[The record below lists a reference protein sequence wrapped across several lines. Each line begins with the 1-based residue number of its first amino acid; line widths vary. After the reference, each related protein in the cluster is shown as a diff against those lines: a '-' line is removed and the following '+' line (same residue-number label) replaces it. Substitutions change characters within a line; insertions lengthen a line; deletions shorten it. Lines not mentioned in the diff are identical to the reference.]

1 MIRGLA
7 ILLAVFSASLAGAA
21 PLKLSV
27 SALEQMLV
35 SRTTAHDS
43 DSDMARKLGDVELT
57 ERLTSSEL
65 THLEQTLRLGSQTRF
80 ALEMLADSAAF
91 LDPPASE
98 LPHQAPPTIP
108 QQQAMING
116 AVHFVASTF
125 QHLPDFLADRLTTS
139 FDNTPLVVT
148 HSGWAP
154 PDAPLHLAGTFTQ
167 EVTYR
172 GGREISLRE
181 VNTTGK
187 AAKQGAVPPG
197 LTSTGEFG
205 PILAIVLRDISKGSI
220 HWSRWEQTATGMVS
234 VFQYK
239 VPEVNSHYQVDYCC
253 VRGSE
258 DPKTYGDHLDL
269 LHANSYHGTPGYHGE
284 ISVDPKSGTIRR
296 ISVDAELNSEAPIS
310 VAKIDVDYGPVEIG
324 GVSYVCPVHSL
335 AISNA
340 RTRLGG
346 DMSDRTILR
355 INEVSFTHYHRFGS
369 TIRILSDASAGAPAP
384 SDESAAGSTLEAAA
398 TAPTESESPET
409 IASQTPSE
417 SSATAAAPA
426 VAHSQSLQ
434 ASTAKPIEPT
444 QTSMPPVPSAVF
456 KTSVREVDVD
466 VVVRKKNGD
475 PVTGLTRQDFSV
487 REDGVPQTIDF
498 FEEHSPQA
506 PVRGTSPEMPPMPQG
521 MQTNVPPTTS
531 SGAVNV
537 LLLDTLNTEPQD
549 ESYVH
554 TEIVDFLKKLEPG
567 SEVAIFALDTRLRF
581 VQGFTSDPAL
591 LRAALS
597 GKSMVGAPQR
607 NAATR
612 TASDQA
618 EDAATVSNLAT
629 MQMSP
634 AGLAAVIAAQ
644 NSVSGYQYGQRVSI
658 TFQALQ
664 ELANF
669 LAGLPGRKNLIW
681 FASSFPVTIFP
692 TAQQKQEMNQLPGY
706 LQHAQQTADLLTA
719 SNVAVYPVDAKGVAM
734 DTAGG
739 ADSSSP
745 SGDPDSGAGRMSNPM
760 GSYTQAAMG
769 RASTISSMEQ
779 IAADTGGRAYYNT
792 NDLGAAVKKA
802 MTDGSNYYTLAYSPK
817 NATMNGGFRQIQV
830 TLDKREYK
838 LSYRSGYNADDTLPV
853 SATESTNPLGA
864 LMQLGLPSATGLL
877 YGVQALVTPQQPS
890 ADAPLAGQNWH
901 LKGPI
906 TRYTLNFLLRAQDL
920 KLVTETQ
927 GQRTGKLLIEAFG
940 YGDDGTPVNW
950 ASETETIHLN
960 PSEYASVLHSGIPA
974 HLEID
979 LPRGAA
985 VRMVTGIYDL
995 NSGLAGTLE
1004 ASLPAPAQQAKRGSH

>member
-7 ILLAVFSASLAGAA
+7 ILIMVFSTSVAGAA

-57 ERLTSSEL
+57 EQLTAAEL
-65 THLEQTLRLGSQTRF
+65 THLKQTLHPGPQTSF

-91 LDPPASE
+91 LDPPASG
-98 LPHQAPPTIP
+98 LPHQAPPTVP

-139 FDNTPLVVT
+139 FDNSPLVVT

-154 PDAPLHLAGTFTQ
+154 PDSPLHLAGTFTQ

-172 GGREISLRE
+172 SGREISLRE
-181 VNTTGK
+181 INTTGK
-187 AAKQGAVPPG
+187 SAKQGAVPPG

-220 HWSRWEQTATGMVS
+220 HWSRWEQTAGGTVS

-239 VPEVNSHYQVDYCC
+239 VPEASSHYQVDYCC

-258 DPKTYGDHLDL
+258 DPKTYADRGDL

-284 ISVDPKSGTIRR
+284 ISLDPKTGTIRR
-296 ISVDAELNSEAPIS
+296 ISVDAELNPEAPIS
-310 VAKIDVDYGPVEIG
+310 VAKIYVEYGPVEIG

-355 INEVSFTHYHRFGS
+355 INEVNFTHYHRFGS
-369 TIRILSDASAGAPAP
+369 SMRILTDASAGAPAP
-384 SDESAAGSTLEAAA
+384 SAESPASSAPEAQA
-398 TAPTESESPET
+398 TAPAASTTPDA
-409 IASQTPSE
+409 IASQASSE
-417 SSATAAAPA
+417 SATTTASAATD
-426 VAHSQSLQ
+426 SQSVQ
-434 ASTAKPIEPT
+434 ASTAKPIEAPQAPT
-444 QTSMPPVPSAVF
+444 PPTPSAVF

-475 PVTGLTRQDFSV
+475 PVTGLARQDFSV
-487 REDGVPQTIDF
+487 SEDGVPQSIDF

-506 PVRGTSPEMPPMPQG
+506 PTKGTPPKMPPMPPG
-521 MQTNVPPTTS
+521 MRTNVPPATP
-531 SGAVNV
+531 GDAVNV

-567 SEVAIFALDTRLRF
+567 SEVAIFTLDTRLRF

-591 LRAALS
+591 LRAALN

-612 TASDQA
+612 TASDRA

-634 AGLAAVIAAQ
+634 AGLAAVIEAQ

-706 LQHAQQTADLLTA
+706 LNHAQQTADLLTA
-719 SNVAVYPVDAKGVAM
+719 SNVAVYPVDAKGIAM

-769 RASTISSMEQ
+769 RAGTITSMEQ

-817 NATMNGGFRQIQV
+817 NATMSGGFRQIQV
-830 TLDKREYK
+830 TLDKRKYK
-838 LSYRSGYNADDTLPV
+838 LSYRSGYNADDTLPA
-853 SATESTNPLGA
+853 SATATANPLGS

-890 ADAPLAGQNWH
+890 ADAPLAGQNWK
-901 LKGPI
+901 LKGPV
-906 TRYTLNFLLRAQDL
+906 TRYTLSFLLRAQDL
-920 KLVTETQ
+920 KLATETQ
-927 GQRTGKLLIEAFG
+927 GERTGKLLIEAFG
-940 YGDDGTPVNW
+940 YGGDGAPVNW
-950 ASETETIHLN
+950 VSETETIRLN
-960 PSEYASVLHSGIPA
+960 PAEYDSVLRSGIPA
-974 HLEID
+974 HLDID
-979 LPRGAA
+979 LPRGTS
-985 VRMVTGIYDL
+985 VRMVTGLYDL
-995 NSGLAGTLE
+995 NSGLAGTME
-1004 ASLPAPAQQAKRGSH
+1004 APLPAPAQEAKSGLH